1 MRPCRLGLRSE
12 ASNLQAPQMGRA
24 PFLAIQSG
32 GLVCVSGMSAVR
44 RLGLGRRLTNSA
56 AAAVWANGSKASG
69 TL

>member
-32 GLVCVSGMSAVR
+32 GLVYVSSMSAVR
-44 RLGLGRRLTNSA
+44 RLGLAG
-56 AAAVWANGSKASG
+56 G
-69 TL
+69 